1 MKAEDELAQV
11 RRDFEAFKVKAR
23 DNQAVD
29 SREILALQNHNRDK
43 QKIIDGLHDEVGKK
57 ITDASKAHEE
67 ASRY

>member
-29 SREILALQNHNRDK
+29 SREILALQ
-43 QKIIDGLHDEVGKK
+43 
-57 ITDASKAHEE
+57 ITIVT
-67 ASRY
+67 SRK